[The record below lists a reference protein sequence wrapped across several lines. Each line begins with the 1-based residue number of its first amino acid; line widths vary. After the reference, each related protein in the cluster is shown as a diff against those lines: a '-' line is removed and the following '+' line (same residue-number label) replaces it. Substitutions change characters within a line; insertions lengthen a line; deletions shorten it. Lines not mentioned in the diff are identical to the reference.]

1 MYIDFLTIDD
11 IDIINDK
18 IKKINLFKQSAFK
31 TFDLHIY
38 IKNWRKYDNF
48 IFINYKNSFIY
59 IFVLN

>member
-18 IKKINLFKQSAFK
+18 IKKINLFKQYAFK

-38 IKNWRKYDNF
+38 
-48 IFINYKNSFIY
+48 
-59 IFVLN
+59 LNK